1 MLNIRSLAIRLLA
14 LLIAFTLHEFAH
26 AFVSYSLG
34 DRSAGTHNR
43 LTINP
48 LAHIDWMGL
57 LCLFAFGFGWGKP
70 VTVDP
75 RYYKDPKNGMVW
87 TAFAGPVMNF
97 ILGFVCI
104 FFYYLILGFIP
115 SLYYTGI
122 GSFILDLL
130 AQTAYLS
137 IGLGIFNCIP
147 IPPLD
152 GSKVLFSFLDE
163 DKYFRLIQ
171 GTPVLSIIFIAI
183 LFSGVI
189 NAPIYHLE
197 SSMVSLF
204 SNISM
209 KIMGL

>member
-1 MLNIRSLAIRLLA
+1 MFNIRSLAIRLLA

-26 AFVSYSLG
+26 ALVSYSLG

-97 ILGFVCI
+97 ILGFVLS
-104 FFYYLILGFIP
+104 LIHI
-115 SLYYTGI
+115 
-122 GSFILDLL
+122 
-130 AQTAYLS
+130 
-137 IGLGIFNCIP
+137 
-147 IPPLD
+147 
-152 GSKVLFSFLDE
+152 
-163 DKYFRLIQ
+163 
-171 GTPVLSIIFIAI
+171 
-183 LFSGVI
+183 
-189 NAPIYHLE
+189 
-197 SSMVSLF
+197 
-204 SNISM
+204 
-209 KIMGL
+209 